1 MNLSHRSKQNKGYH
15 YNTSKDFLKA
25 YNLYKNNHEKEKKHT

>member
-15 YNTSKDFLKA
+15 HNTSKDFLKA
-25 YNLYKNNHEKEKKHT
+25 YNLYKSTHEKEKIQT